1 MLRTFDI
8 ILIGLMIA
16 AAAVTY
22 KIKHDAE
29 KQMTQVTKLE
39 RMINDESDTIDL
51 LKADWSL
58 LTQPNRL
65 QKLVESFQGQLELQQ
80 VEAQQIININEL
92 PQPKPVVF
100 ESVADIIEANAAKD
114 TKTDATL
121 TGSIDKSGN
130 SALPGAKPKGA
141 AN

>member
-16 AAAVTY
+16 AASITY

-29 KQMTQVTKLE
+29 KQMNQVTKLE
-39 RMINDESDTIDL
+39 RMISDENDTIDL

-65 QKLVESFQGQLELQQ
+65 QKLIETFQGQLGLQL
-80 VEAQQIININEL
+80 VEANQIIDINDL

-100 ESVADIIEANAAKD
+100 DSVADIITEASAKD
-114 TKTDATL
+114 LKPDSTL
-121 TGSIDKSGN
+121 TGTVVKKAN
-130 SALPGAKPKGA
+130 PAPEGA
-141 AN
+141 AQ

>member
-16 AAAVTY
+16 AASITY
-22 KIKHDAE
+22 KTKHDAE
-29 KQMTQVTKLE
+29 KQMNQVTKLE
-39 RMINDESDTIDL
+39 RMISDETDTIDL

-65 QKLVESFQGQLELQQ
+65 QKLVETFHGQLGLQL
-80 VEAQQIININEL
+80 VEANQIIDINEL

-100 ESVADIIEANAAKD
+100 DSVADIITEASAKD
-114 TKTDATL
+114 LKPDNTL
-121 TGSIDKSGN
+121 TGSVAGKSN
-130 SALPGAKPKGA
+130 PAPEGA
-141 AN
+141 AQ

>member
-16 AAAVTY
+16 AASITY

-29 KQMTQVTKLE
+29 KQMNQVTKLE
-39 RMINDESDTIDL
+39 RMISDEADTIDL

-65 QKLVESFQGQLELQQ
+65 QKLVETFQGQLDLQL
-80 VEAQQIININEL
+80 VEANQIIDINDL

-100 ESVADIIEANAAKD
+100 DSVTDIITEASAEGLKP
-114 TKTDATL
+114 DATL
-121 TGSIDKSGN
+121 TGSVSKKSN
-130 SALPGAKPKGA
+130 TAPKGA
-141 AN
+141 AQ